1 MRMSEILIKNANVC
15 DPAQGINCE
24 TMDLCIRDGK
34 IVESVSESAEVID
47 AAGRLTMA
55 GGFDG
60 HTHSAGKINVGRF
73 MNPNDA
79 RRTLVPGLSGP
90 EARTEKTRAQVGY
103 NTPNTYAIGYRY
115 AKLGYTTI
123 CEAAIPML
131 AARHTHEEFK
141 EIPILDKM
149 GLSLFGS
156 NWQVME
162 YVRDKE
168 PEKLAAYVAWGLKAS
183 RGYGVK
189 IVNAGGGEAWGWGK
203 NVSGLYDPVPNF
215 DVTPAEI
222 LMGLAEANEKLQLPH
237 SVHVHCNNLG
247 KPGNYETTIETM
259 KMFEKVKPTVDRQAL
274 HVTHVQF
281 NAYAGTSWRDFET
294 GAPMVADY
302 LNGANHL
309 TFDLGQVIFGPAVTM
324 TADGPVEYANS
335 RMLHEKWS
343 NQDIELEDASG
354 VVPLSYSPK
363 SFINAV
369 QWAIGIELALLVEDP
384 WKIMFTTDSPNG
396 GSFVNYPEAFTYLMS
411 AKKREQVIS
420 GFGKMALDRMVLP
433 GLDRELSFYELAIMT
448 RSMQSKMYSRPE
460 KGNLKVG
467 SDADVAIYDII
478 TSDIDPSV
486 EHEKVKQ
493 AFSGAAYTLKD
504 GNIVVKDGKI
514 EATPM
519 GRTYWVNAKVPAD
532 IDSAMNKD
540 TDIKFKKYYTVSKS
554 NYMVEDSYLPNP
566 VEIRTEGAF

>member
-1 MRMSEILIKNANVC
+1 MSEILIKNANLC
-15 DPAQGINCE
+15 DPIQGINCE
-24 TMDLCIRDGK
+24 NMDICIRDGK
-34 IVESVSESAEVID
+34 IVESVSENAEVID
-47 AAGRLTMA
+47 ASGRLTMA

-73 MNPNDA
+73 INPNDA
-79 RRTLVPGLSGP
+79 RKKLVPGLSGP
-90 EARTEKTRAQVGY
+90 EKRTEKTRAQVGY

-162 YVRDKE
+162 YIRDKE

-203 NVSGLYDPVPNF
+203 NVNGLYDPVPNF

-222 LMGLAEANEKLQLPH
+222 LMGLVEANEKLQLPH

-259 KMFEKVKPTVDRQAL
+259 KMFEKVKPTVDRQSL

-294 GAPMVADY
+294 GAPMVSDY
-302 LNGANHL
+302 LNSADHL

-335 RMLHEKWS
+335 RLLHEKWS

-369 QWAIGIELALLVEDP
+369 QWAIGLELALLVEDP

-420 GFGKMALDRMVLP
+420 GFGQMALDRMVLP
-433 GLDRELSFYELAIMT
+433 GIDRELSFYELAIMT

-467 SDADVAIYDII
+467 SDADIAIYDII
-478 TSDIDPSV
+478 PGDIDPSV

-504 GNIVVKDGKI
+504 GKVVVKDGQI

-532 IDSAMNKD
+532 IDSAMQKD

-566 VEIRTEGAF
+566 VEISTEGVF